1 MVLIALEMRPETF
14 VNSVSASESE
24 TNVGE
29 GGRLCFGSRDN
40 RGRSSSMES
49 SMSLPRRK
57 ESTMHDVLVG
67 DSKSSI

>member
-1 MVLIALEMRPETF
+1 MVLIALEIRPETF
-14 VNSVSASESE
+14 VNSVSLSESE

-29 GGRLCFGSRDN
+29 GGRRCFGSRDN
-40 RGRSSSMES
+40 RGRSSMES
-49 SMSLPRRK
+49 SMSLTSE

>member
-49 SMSLPRRK
+49 SMSLPSE

-67 DSKSSI
+67 DSKFSI

>member
-1 MVLIALEMRPETF
+1 MVLIALESRPETF

-24 TNVGE
+24 TNVDE

-40 RGRSSSMES
+40 RGRSSSM
-49 SMSLPRRK
+49 SLPSE

-67 DSKSSI
+67 DSKSRI